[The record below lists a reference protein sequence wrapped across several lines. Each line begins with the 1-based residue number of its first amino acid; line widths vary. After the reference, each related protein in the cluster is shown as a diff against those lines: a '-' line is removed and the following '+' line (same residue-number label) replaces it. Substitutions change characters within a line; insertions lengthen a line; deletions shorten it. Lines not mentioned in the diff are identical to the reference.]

1 MPSKRDRGR
10 EPVYSVTEVTRAIK
24 KTLEGGFTGVWIEGE
39 VSNHRCPASGHHYFT
54 LKDSGAQIACVL
66 FRGQAQ
72 FNQVALSDGLQVQ
85 ISGDI
90 SVYENR
96 GQYQLIAK
104 WVQPKGLGALQAKFE
119 ALKAKLNAER
129 LFDSGTKIAIP
140 RFPKTIAV
148 VTSPTGAAIQDI
160 LNVINRRAPWV
171 RVLVMPVAVQGQGSE
186 REIETAIRWLSKRPK
201 SLPEIDTL
209 IVARGGG
216 SLEDLWSFND
226 EGVAR
231 AIYECPIPVIS
242 GVGHEID
249 FTIAD
254 FVADRR
260 EPTPSA
266 AAEFAVPDG
275 EALKNTLRVFEQS
288 LESGVANAM
297 HQLEQTLDMT
307 QQVLD
312 GSELDNFLENR
323 ELAIAHLIEQFDAAA
338 SERLFEYREEVSQ
351 WTGSVDALNPEKEIS
366 YFEKDLERLES
377 ELDSVTLMALDH
389 QADYLEN
396 QWALLE
402 SISPQAVMK
411 RGFSMTLNQDGSEI
425 ASPKALK
432 KGDRLRTV
440 FFEEEVESVVDK

>member
-1 MPSKRDRGR
+1 MPGQRDRTSQ
-10 EPVYSVTEVTRAIK
+10 PVYSVTEVTRAIK
-24 KTLEGGFTGVWIEGE
+24 GTLEGKFSSVWIEGE
-39 VSNHRCPASGHHYFT
+39 ISNHRCPASGHHYFT
-54 LKDSGAQIACVL
+54 LKDANAQLACVL

-72 FNQVALSDGLQVQ
+72 FNRTELADGLQVQ
-85 ISGDI
+85 VSGDI

-96 GQYQLIAK
+96 GQYQLIAQ

-140 RFPKTIAV
+140 RFPRTIAV
-148 VTSPTGAAIQDI
+148 VTSPTGAAVQDI
-160 LNVINRRAPWV
+160 LNVIRRRAPWV

-186 REIETAIRWLSKRPK
+186 RDIEAAIRWLSKRPE
-201 SLPEIDTL
+201 SIPHIDTL

-231 AIYECPIPVIS
+231 AIYDCPIPVIS

-275 EALKNTLRVFEQS
+275 AALIRHLEMLNGTLE
-288 LESGVANAM
+288 
-297 HQLEQTLDMT
+297 H
-307 QQVLD
+307 
-312 GSELDNFLENR
+312 
-323 ELAIAHLIEQFDAAA
+323 
-338 SERLFEYREEVSQ
+338 
-351 WTGSVDALNPEKEIS
+351 
-366 YFEKDLERLES
+366 RLES
-377 ELDSVTLMALDH
+377 ELNRLEQSLDH
-389 QADYLEN
+389 SSQMIGGGDFARFFDSKEADARHLIDRFSGAIVEQLAESRSQLDYFANRVEAMSPEKEIDFLGRDLERVFSE
-396 QWALLE
+396 LE
-402 SISPQAVMK
+402 SMPEKILERWTSQLSNQKALIEALNPQTILS
-411 RGFSMTLNQDGSEI
+411 RGYSMTMNAAGEPITKVKSAKSGDKIRTLLSDG
-425 ASPKALK
+425 
-432 KGDRLRTV
+432 
-440 FFEEEVESVVDK
+440 EVSSVVE